1 MGRIQDFGQLSIR
14 FFTLMINGK
23 RRKLVLELIFEFIS
37 MKDFERL
44 TLIDMSRQP
53 SRNQTFTQVLAF

>member
-44 TLIDMSRQP
+44 TLIDIGLDSRVGIKL
-53 SRNQTFTQVLAF
+53 SLKF